1 MAIDTTSP
9 HSSGARRRHKK
20 KDSALELPDLDQ
32 IMNQDEHREQCTEND
47 KPDSI
52 LRELIIT
59 PLLMISFLLSL
70 LYVDRE
76 QRLWRVAQRADS
88 SASLWS
94 KSKLSLWRWI
104 DPQPYQDPSDTTWQ
118 HTVAS
123 PQSSDIVPTPAWS
136 TRKKHRKIFSME
148 FQDAL
153 KIRGRVMVYMV
164 FWLMTGSV
172 LLFWIT
178 KKLFSWYKT

>member
-1 MAIDTTSP
+1 MATDTTSP
-9 HSSGARRRHKK
+9 HSSVARRRHKK

-32 IMNQDEHREQCTEND
+32 IMNQDEHREQRTEND

-52 LRELIIT
+52 LRELIVT

-76 QRLWRVAQRADS
+76 QRLWRLAQRGES
-88 SASLWS
+88 SASLWTR
-94 KSKLSLWRWI
+94 LSVWRWI

-123 PQSSDIVPTPAWS
+123 PQSSNIVPTPAWS

-153 KIRGRVMVYMV
+153 QIRGRVMIYMV
-164 FWLMTGSV
+164 FWLISGIM
-172 LLFWIT
+172 LLVWT
-178 KKLFSWYKT
+178 TRRLFNWYKT